1 MRNVFTDLL
10 IIIIVSITDD
20 LTRVMLTFTKNL
32 DYFPIRLESGLEI
45 IYHVKVDHEK
55 AMVSYNNIY

>member
-20 LTRVMLTFTKNL
+20 LTRVILTFTKNY
-32 DYFPIRLESGLEI
+32 DSFPRSGLEI
-45 IYHVKVDHEK
+45 MYHIKVDHEM

>member
-1 MRNVFTDLL
+1 MRNVSTDLL

-20 LTRVMLTFTKNL
+20 LTRVILTFTKNL

-45 IYHVKVDHEK
+45 IYHVEVDHE
-55 AMVSYNNIY
+55 MVR

>member
-20 LTRVMLTFTKNL
+20 LTRVILTFTKNY
-32 DYFPIRLESGLEI
+32 DSFPIRLESGLEI
-45 IYHVKVDHEK
+45 TYHVEVDHG
-55 AMVSYNNIY
+55 MVR